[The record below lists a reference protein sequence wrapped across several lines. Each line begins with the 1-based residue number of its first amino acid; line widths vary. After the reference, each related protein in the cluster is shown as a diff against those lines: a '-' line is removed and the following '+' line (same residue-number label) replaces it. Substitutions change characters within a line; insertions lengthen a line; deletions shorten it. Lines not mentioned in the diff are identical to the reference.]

1 MNDLFLHDS
10 LDTSPVVFSDR
21 ILYTPTSFAKTALL
35 YLQEIGS
42 LQAKKPHTS
51 SRTHLSSYLFF
62 CVNSGSGELE
72 YQRKKYKLGR
82 GDCVFID
89 CQQPYSHSTDKD
101 LWSLSWIHFFGVTMQ
116 DIYQKYQERG
126 GLPVFHP
133 ENITAFTEL
142 HKSLFTLASSDDYIR
157 DMRINSGLNEFLV
170 LLMNE
175 SCNPAE
181 RSDAILKK
189 QSLDPIREYLDT
201 HYTEKVSLDALADQ
215 FFISKF
221 YLTRVF
227 KEQFWLS
234 INTYVL
240 NLRITK
246 AKQMLRFTDKNW
258 KILTTNVALGHHTIS
273 AVFLSMS
280 RGITPLEFHEKLG
293 EAGKQ
298 PTENLT
304 EKKKNTARLKK

>member
-1 MNDLFLHDS
+1 MTCFLHDS

-62 CVNSGSGELE
+62 CVNSASGELE

-101 LWSLSWIHFFGVTMQ
+101 LWSLSWIHFSGVTIQ

-142 HKSLFTLASSDDYIR
+142 QESLFNLASSDDYIR
-157 DMRINSGLNEFLV
+157 DIRINSGSHELLV

-175 SCNPAE
+175 SWHPTEHLDSA
-181 RSDAILKK
+181 LKK
-189 QSLDPIREYLDT
+189 QNINPIREYLDK
-201 HYTEKVSLDALADQ
+201 HYTEKTSLGCIDRPV
-215 FFISKF
+215 F
-221 YLTRVF
+221 YQQV
-227 KEQFWLS
+227 LS
-234 INTYVL
+234 DPCV
-240 NLRITK
+240 
-246 AKQMLRFTDKNW
+246 
-258 KILTTNVALGHHTIS
+258 
-273 AVFLSMS
+273 
-280 RGITPLEFHEKLG
+280 
-293 EAGKQ
+293 
-298 PTENLT
+298 
-304 EKKKNTARLKK
+304 

>member
-10 LDTSPVVFSDR
+10 QDTSPIVSSNRV
-21 ILYTPTSFAKTALL
+21 LYTPTAFARSALL
-35 YLQEIGS
+35 SLQEIGS
-42 LQAKKPHTS
+42 LQAVQPHTS

-72 YQRKKYKLGR
+72 YQGRRHKLTA

-101 LWSLSWIHFFGVTMQ
+101 LWSLSWIHFSGVTMQ
-116 DIYQKYQERG
+116 DIYRKYQERG
-126 GLPVFHP
+126 GRPVFHP

-142 HKSLFTLASSDDYIR
+142 HESLFTLASSDDYIR
-157 DMRINSGLNEFLV
+157 DMRINSSLNELLV

-175 SCNPAE
+175 SWHPAE
-181 RSDAILKK
+181 HLDSALKK
-189 QSLDPIREYLDT
+189 QNIDPIREYLDM
-201 HYTEKVSLDALADQ
+201 HYTQKISLDALAEQ

-227 KEQFWLS
+227 KEQFGGS

-246 AKQMLRFTDKNW
+246 AKQMLRFTDK
-258 KILTTNVALGHHTIS
+258 KLEDIGYQCGLGAPHY
-273 AVFLSMS
+273 FS
-280 RGITPLEFHEKLG
+280 RIFKQVEGITPSEFREKW
-293 EAGKQ
+293 
-298 PTENLT
+298 
-304 EKKKNTARLKK
+304 

>member
-10 LDTSPVVFSDR
+10 PDASPIVSSDR
-21 ILYTPTSFAKTALL
+21 VLYTPTTFAKSALL
-35 YLQEIGS
+35 YLQEIGF
-42 LQAKKPHTS
+42 LQAKQPHTS

-72 YQRKKYKLGR
+72 YQGKRHKLTT

-101 LWSLSWIHFFGVTMQ
+101 LWSLSWIHFSGVTMQ

-126 GLPVFHP
+126 GRPAFHP

-157 DMRINSGLNEFLV
+157 DMRINGSLNELLV
-170 LLMNE
+170 LLMKE
-175 SCNPAE
+175 SWHPTECL
-181 RSDAILKK
+181 DTTLKK
-189 QSLDPIREYLDT
+189 QNLDPIRNYLDK

-221 YLTRVF
+221 YLTRVL
-227 KEQFWLS
+227 KEQYGAS

-246 AKQMLRFTDKNW
+246 AKQMLRFTDK
-258 KILTTNVALGHHTIS
+258 KLEDIGYQCGLGAPHY
-273 AVFLSMS
+273 FS
-280 RGITPLEFHEKLG
+280 RIFKQIEGITPSEFREKW
-293 EAGKQ
+293 
-298 PTENLT
+298 
-304 EKKKNTARLKK
+304 

>member
-1 MNDLFLHDS
+1 MNDLFLYDS
-10 LDTSPVVFSDR
+10 PDASPIVSSDR
-21 ILYTPTSFAKTALL
+21 VLYTPTSFAKSALL
-35 YLQEIGS
+35 YLQEIGR
-42 LQAKKPHTS
+42 LQAEQPHIS

-62 CVNSGSGELE
+62 CVNSGSGELD
-72 YQRKKYKLGR
+72 YQGKKHKLTA

-89 CQQPYSHSTDKD
+89 CQQPYSHSTDTD
-101 LWSLSWIHFFGVTMQ
+101 LWALLWIHFSGVTMS
-116 DIYQKYQERG
+116 DIYRKYQERG
-126 GLPVFHP
+126 GRPVFHP
-133 ENITAFTEL
+133 ENVAAFTEL

-157 DMRINSGLNEFLV
+157 DMRINSGLNELLV

-175 SCNPAE
+175 SWHPAD

-189 QSLDPIREYLDT
+189 QNLEPIRDYLVT

-227 KEQFWLS
+227 KEQYGVS

-246 AKQMLRFTDKNW
+246 AKQMLRFTDK
-258 KILTTNVALGHHTIS
+258 KLEDIGYQCGLGAPHY
-273 AVFLSMS
+273 FS
-280 RGITPLEFHEKLG
+280 RIFKQVEGITPSEFREKW
-293 EAGKQ
+293 
-298 PTENLT
+298 
-304 EKKKNTARLKK
+304 